1 MTKFEYLDGSIEYPV
16 DLNRCNINPS
26 SSSLH
31 SSRIKTQL
39 LYWLS
44 CICVSSDFRRIQIKL
59 TSLHHDHSISPHH
72 LQLYITLWL
81 IRTAYSGWVELN
93 KLQQCHHI
101 YVIRLLFND
110 SKHDI
115 LCRNTQIY
123 FMAYACRSAERFN
136 GMYGCS

>member
-1 MTKFEYLDGSIEYPV
+1 MIIVFHHITFNYTLQDCYY
-16 DLNRCNINPS
+16 
-26 SSSLH
+26 
-31 SSRIKTQL
+31 TA
-39 LYWLS
+39 
-44 CICVSSDFRRIQIKL
+44 FRV
-59 TSLHHDHSISPHH
+59 
-72 LQLYITLWL
+72 
-81 IRTAYSGWVELN
+81 GWVELN

>member
-59 TSLHHDHSISPHH
+59 TSLHYDHSISPHH
-72 LQLYITLWL
+72 LQLYIKRWSLCCFSRF
-81 IRTAYSGWVELN
+81 IV
-93 KLQQCHHI
+93 

-110 SKHDI
+110 SKHYS

>member
-59 TSLHHDHSISPHH
+59 TSLHYDHSISPHH

-81 IRTAYSGWVELN
+81 LYCFSRLFELN
-93 KLQQCHHI
+93 KLQQYHYI

-110 SKHDI
+110 SKHYSP
-115 LCRNTQIY
+115 CRNTQIY

>member
-1 MTKFEYLDGSIEYPV
+1 MMKIIQVMMVIF
-16 DLNRCNINPS
+16 INV
-26 SSSLH
+26 LTYKQMYAKQ
-31 SSRIKTQL
+31 KT
-39 LYWLS
+39 
-44 CICVSSDFRRIQIKL
+44 
-59 TSLHHDHSISPHH
+59 
-72 LQLYITLWL
+72 
-81 IRTAYSGWVELN
+81 LN